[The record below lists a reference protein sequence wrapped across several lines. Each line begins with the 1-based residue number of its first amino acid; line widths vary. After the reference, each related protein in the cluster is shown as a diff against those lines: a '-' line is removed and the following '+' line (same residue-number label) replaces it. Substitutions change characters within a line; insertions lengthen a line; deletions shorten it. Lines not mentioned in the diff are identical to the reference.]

1 MNTSLTQAPVAA
13 TAGAFGALN
22 RLVSG
27 LHWLRI
33 AYAERRRAARTRAEL
48 ARLDPEAMRELGVTY
63 GEIDSYVAEATG
75 AAARTR
81 LRVYDDATG
90 WWTR

>member
-1 MNTSLTQAPVAA
+1 MNTSLAHGAPA
-13 TAGAFGALN
+13 TMAGASGALH

-33 AYAERRRAARTRAEL
+33 AYAEQRRAARTRAEL
-48 ARLDPEAMRELGVTY
+48 AQLDPGALRDLGLTY
-63 GEIDSYVAEATG
+63 GEIDSYIAEARG

-81 LRVYDDATG
+81 LRVYDDASG
-90 WWTR
+90 GGSP

>member
-1 MNTSLTQAPVAA
+1 MNTLAHPRPA
-13 TAGAFGALN
+13 TIPGASGALN

-33 AYAERRRAARTRAEL
+33 AVAERRRAARTRAEL
-48 ARLDPEAMRELGVTY
+48 ARLDPEAMRDLGMTY
-63 GEIDSYVAEATG
+63 GEIDSYVAEARG

-81 LRVYDDATG
+81 LRVYDDPTG
-90 WWTR
+90 WWST